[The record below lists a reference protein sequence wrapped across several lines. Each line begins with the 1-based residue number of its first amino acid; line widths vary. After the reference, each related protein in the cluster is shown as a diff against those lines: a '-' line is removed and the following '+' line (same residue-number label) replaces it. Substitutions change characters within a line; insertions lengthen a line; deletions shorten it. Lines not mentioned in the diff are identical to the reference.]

1 MRKTLLIITTTA
13 CLVGGTSGVALA
25 QDGPAFDFTRIGS
38 PTENHEAALQ
48 DVAILP
54 DGTIAISGGMFSD
67 EAPDGWQRMVWASAD
82 EGETWTATAI
92 DIEVV
97 AALGDSF
104 VGAGASPD
112 FPEVQQ
118 SIVYTSPDGVSW
130 ETALT
135 LDDVAPNHELVPVA
149 DGIAFLAQDMHGG
162 VWEEELGHPT
172 LWTSSDASS
181 WEAQEISGPLSPDA
195 FSSWYGLARSTDG
208 RWLFM
213 GRADTENGGDGP
225 PDLTFHVLTS
235 ADGAEWS
242 EGVAPFPD
250 STAGG
255 MKMIS
260 QPHPTAAGFV
270 SSVASEDPNDPTGI
284 VLTSD
289 GTDWELV
296 ADIPAPDLHL
306 VTDGSQAVGFQLPF
320 LMGEGGPPSLTE
332 GALVYVSADGRTWEP
347 SGVLESGTVI
357 TGAFM
362 PGGRLLVVGS
372 DISECREFFCV
383 FGPGNG
389 AIPTV
394 WVGTPQ

>member
-1 MRKTLLIITTTA
+1 MRKLFLTITATTTLIA
-13 CLVGGTSGVALA
+13 GTSGSAFA
-25 QDGPAFDFTRIGS
+25 QDGPAFDFSRIGS
-38 PTENHEAALQ
+38 PTGNHEADLQ
-48 DVAILP
+48 DVAVLP
-54 DGTIAISGGMFSD
+54 DGTIAISGGMYSD
-67 EAPDGWQRMVWASAD
+67 DAPGGWQRIVWASAD
-82 EGETWTATAI
+82 EGETWTATPI

-97 AALGDSF
+97 AALGDTF

-149 DGIAFLAQDMHGG
+149 DGIAFLAQDMRGG
-162 VWEEELGHPT
+162 VWDEELGHPT
-172 LWTSSDASS
+172 LWTSADASS

-195 FSSWYGLARSTDG
+195 LASFYGLARANDG
-208 RWLFM
+208 RLLFM
-213 GRADTENGGDGP
+213 GSADADSGGDGP
-225 PDLTFHVLTS
+225 PNRTFHVLTS
-235 ADGAEWS
+235 ADGVEWS

-250 STAGG
+250 SSDGG
-255 MKMIS
+255 MKMITP
-260 QPHPTAAGFV
+260 PHPTAAGFV
-270 SSVASEDPNDPTGI
+270 SSVASDDPSDPTGI
-284 VLTSD
+284 VLTTD

-306 VTDGSQAVGFQLPF
+306 VSDGTQAVGFQIPF
-320 LMGEGGPPSLTE
+320 VVGEGGPPSLTE
-332 GALVYVSADGRTWEP
+332 GAPVYSSADGRTWE
-347 SGVLESGTVI
+347 SLGILESGNVRAAT
-357 TGAFM
+357 FM
-362 PGGRLLVVGS
+362 PDGRLLVAGS
-372 DISECREFFCV
+372 DISECRDFFCV